1 LHFLVDAQTVRA
13 QLVYPPGYGAL
24 TVGNLRAA
32 RRIEQIF
39 HDEYFGS
46 ARMSDVHPYRNDGL
60 HQPGSVEELQRT
72 RDIPLRPF
80 HVRHNAKMA
89 RMRR

>member
-72 RDIPLRPF
+72 RNIPLRPF